1 MKKLDFSF
9 RNDSEAT
16 LVDAV
21 QKTTFTAPIDIT
33 GKTRLTRFK
42 LSEGA
47 FPLCSIGPS
56 KVIYTN
62 REKELIDTYGKTP
75 TDLYFGWQL
84 SQQAS
89 GGDVSGKSR
98 GSSFMLSANAAPRAI
113 PFRDEEYVRDKKCY
127 LQIFFI
133 STPPIWKRV
142 ENGWLLANESTFL
155 YNIDELYTSPRFD
168 MQSNV
173 PTSVMDVTQV
183 NDTVKFSL
191 YLQTRPEAGYI
202 GMSTPY
208 LMLSETFIRL
218 LNKTPRDGYKISPL
232 FMPAVFGIG
241 ENTVFYPIA
250 TEYNYN
256 IWLDTLLRS
265 GGTINPSVDMDFS
278 ATSTIH
284 LSEDKSFLFP
294 YTAIIVMVDEFNNP
308 GEHIVVNNPRSSGVV
323 NLSTLSITKLFI
335 IGQSNYERSD
345 FVYVNDSLQES
356 PLDINLPRQLNLTIR
371 LFFLLKTNELVPLKI
386 PPQQNFFV
394 QLSVQSA

>member
-1 MKKLDFSF
+1 MKRLDFSF

-56 KVIYTN
+56 RTVFTT
-62 REKELIDTYGKTP
+62 REKELLDTYGKTP

-84 SQQAS
+84 SENTDD
-89 GGDVSGKSR
+89 GNTGKSR
-98 GSSFMLSANAAPRAI
+98 GSSFMLKTNAVPVAL
-113 PFRDEEYVRDKKCY
+113 PFRVLSPMTNVRCFIQ
-127 LQIFFI
+127 LFFI
-133 STPPIWKRV
+133 SAPPIWKRR
-142 ENGWLLANESTFL
+142 EDGWILANEDTFL

-168 MQSNV
+168 MQSNMPV
-173 PTSVMDVTQV
+173 NVLNVTQV
-183 NDTVKFSL
+183 NDNIKFSL
-191 YLQTRPEAGYI
+191 NLQTRPTAGKTAI
-202 GMSTPY
+202 STPY
-208 LMLSETFIRL
+208 LMLSETFLRI
-218 LNKTPRDGYKISPL
+218 LNKEPSDGYKVSYQYL
-232 FMPAVFGIG
+232 PAIFGLGQNCI
-241 ENTVFYPIA
+241 FYPLSC
-250 TEYNYN
+250 EYNYN
-256 IWLDTLLRS
+256 IWLDSLLRS
-265 GGTINPSVDMDFS
+265 NGTLTQSGDMDFS
-278 ATSTIH
+278 TTSTIH

-294 YTAIIVMVDEFNNP
+294 YTAIIVMIDEFNNP
-308 GEHIVVNNPRSSGVV
+308 GEHIVVNNPSSTGVV

-371 LFFLLKTNELVPLKI
+371 LFFLLKTNELIPLKI
-386 PPQQNFFV
+386 PPHQNFFV